1 MFYIPVRG
9 EFIAG
14 QSRRLHPQRTRRVIM
29 SIMNISLIAV
39 VKAIDL
45 ITTCTVILNKELD
58 NFVDL
63 QDKTEVYSMYC
74 HVVNNVTLIMLID
87 NE

>member
-1 MFYIPVRG
+1 
-9 EFIAG
+9 
-14 QSRRLHPQRTRRVIM
+14 M